1 MSRFIE
7 TIGGICNTLKENRD
21 INSVQISLER
31 KDLEGFIDWSISNG
45 IFCRV
50 YPLISDHVKSN
61 SINHLSKFNAYV
73 GAQKERR
80 VDYFKTI
87 QILSET
93 CAKNDINYVV
103 IKSLDKYPDLGK
115 DIDII
120 VAKED
125 YSRFKSLL
133 RRHRF
138 FKRESIYLML
148 FGRELFKNT
157 SLLTEIDLY
166 QRFSRFHERWLS
178 DDHDIFQNNR
188 EKEINGHKMPIP
200 SPEITIL
207 LNIIAS
213 VYLNGMINIS
223 GILVIYAE
231 LVSEHFNCDRFIS
244 LVERSGIS
252 HGVLLV
258 LNMVNAITG
267 DTRVETLYDNIAKNV
282 SIKQQIKSG
291 EVLGDLNFPYT
302 LPRKVIAGLY
312 YEKFLNGIGKGDMH
326 SVFLIIPLS
335 VLLLNIRSR

>member
-21 INSVQISLER
+21 INSVRISLER

-61 SINHLSKFNAYV
+61 SINHLSKFNAYI

-87 QILSET
+87 QILSEI

-120 VAKED
+120 VAEDD

-133 RRHRF
+133 RHHRF

-148 FGRELFKNT
+148 FDRELFKNT
-157 SLLTEIDLY
+157 SLLTEVDLY

-178 DDHDIFQNNR
+178 DDREIFQNSR
-188 EKEINGHKMPIP
+188 EKCVNDHKMRIP
-200 SPEITIL
+200 SPEITII

-213 VYLNGMINIS
+213 VYLNGTINIS
-223 GILVIYAE
+223 SVLIIYAE
-231 LVSEHFNCDRFIS
+231 LISEHFNGDRFIL
-244 LVERSGIS
+244 LVEKVGIA

-258 LNMVNAITG
+258 LDMINAITG
-267 DTRVETLYDNIAKNV
+267 DTQVKTLYDNIAKNV
-282 SIKQQIKSG
+282 SIKQQVKSS

-302 LPRKVIAGLY
+302 LPRKVITGLY

-335 VLLLNIRSR
+335 VLLLNIRSC